1 MAREK
6 EQRFMKREVG
16 LLGLDATIVWHPGWP
31 IENPL
36 VAEGRAVVLWPN
48 PTAIDFAA
56 LGEVRSGEISIVI
69 SDDSHAGTQGGPDTS
84 PGQRHVDT

>member
-1 MAREK
+1 MAGDRK
-6 EQRFMKREVG
+6 VRLMKREVG

-36 VAEGRAVVLWPN
+36 VSEGRAAVLWPN

-56 LGEVRSGEISIVI
+56 LGEVREGEISIVV
-69 SDDSHAGTQGGPDTS
+69 SDDSQAAT
-84 PGQRHVDT
+84 